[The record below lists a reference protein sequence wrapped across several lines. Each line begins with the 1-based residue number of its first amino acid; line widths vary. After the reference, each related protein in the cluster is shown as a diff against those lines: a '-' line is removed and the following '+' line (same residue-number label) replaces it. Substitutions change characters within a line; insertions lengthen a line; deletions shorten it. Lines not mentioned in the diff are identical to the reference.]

1 MGVVMGALV
10 EFVSIS
16 AWTFILI
23 GMSVLTLI
31 ALQVW
36 IVIVVIRG
44 FSRLMRAER
53 ARNEINDRERLK
65 IRRMIQK
72 KASQEDWMR
81 FLAGLDNEENN

>member
-1 MGVVMGALV
+1 MGALV

-53 ARNEINDRERLK
+53 ARNEVNDRERLK

>member
-1 MGVVMGALV
+1 MGALV